1 MILLPQSCE
10 RALLERFLRAEA
22 MAMWA
27 VQAAQRQALPTSV
40 MNFLKRHEQD
50 ERRHLRQFEDLL
62 GAQSSKRER
71 LPRVPEQWCALAVHL
86 YGYEALGLEFATLL
100 VTIRP
105 DMAEILTDEEAHVG
119 FFERQVGSLLSS
131 GEGGARCA
139 RNAAQAWWKRLPR
152 TLDRYL
158 GDESFARYRDGL
170 RSAILAS
177 LKQRFETLGLSP
189 ESGKPVPT
197 GQSVAG

>member
-27 VQAAQRQALPTSV
+27 VQAAQRQTLSTSV

-50 ERRHLRQFEDLL
+50 ERRHLRQFEELV

-119 FFERQVGSLLSS
+119 FFERQVRALLSG
-131 GEGGARCA
+131 GEGAPAARGM
-139 RNAAQAWWKRLPR
+139 RPKRGGSVSREPSTGTSEMSHSRAIAMGFVAPFSPR
-152 TLDRYL
+152 
-158 GDESFARYRDGL
+158 
-170 RSAILAS
+170 
-177 LKQRFETLGLSP
+177 
-189 ESGKPVPT
+189 
-197 GQSVAG
+197 